1 MKRGEFAALS
11 ASLALG
17 ALAPPGRAL
26 AQEEGGSAVQSSH
39 DLKQSLQAQAERAR
53 LIRDRGRKPHYTNTF
68 DLSGLP
74 HYKPEKLYTGWLRI
88 HGSNYLTEGILADYW
103 EAGFAKYQPGIRLSF
118 YTPTSAS
125 AFAALYYNE
134 ADLIMDHDVLFYD
147 LLAYQR
153 IMDANPVR
161 VSAATGSFDVP
172 GWQNSLTIIA
182 NENLPLKGVT
192 LKQIDG
198 IFGAERNGGWSG
210 TNFHPDWARGP
221 EENIRTWDQLGLRG
235 QYAGKQIDPY
245 GFSIRYATATEF
257 SNRFLRGSD
266 KWNERIEGFANLV
279 TPEGKLY
286 LEQDQMTDKLAKNPY
301 GIGYNRFR
309 GDKPGVKRLP
319 VAEREGAPFVE
330 HTIENVQNRSYPLY
344 SEVFFFGN
352 PKPDRDN
359 GMVRE
364 FLRYVLSQEGQL
376 EVQRDA
382 KYLPLT
388 ASVVNRE
395 LNNIEL
401 L

>member
-1 MKRGEFAALS
+1 MKRSQFTALS

-17 ALAPPGRAL
+17 AMAAPARSL
-26 AQEEGGSAVQSSH
+26 AQEEGGSAVQSQH

-53 LIRDRGRKPHYTNTF
+53 IIRDRGRKPHYANTF

-74 HYKPEKLYTGWLRI
+74 KYKPENLYTGWLRI

-118 YTPTSAS
+118 YTPTSAA
-125 AFAALYYNE
+125 AFAALYYHE
-134 ADLIMDHDVLFYD
+134 ADLIMDHGVLFYD

-153 IMDANPVR
+153 IMDGNPVR
-161 VSAATGSFDVP
+161 ISAATGSYDVP

-182 NENLPLKGVT
+182 NENLQLKGLT

-198 IFGAERNGGWSG
+198 IFGSERNGGWSG
-210 TNFHPDWARGP
+210 TNFRQDWARGAD
-221 EENIRTWDQLGLRG
+221 ENIRMWDQLGLRG
-235 QYAGKQIDPY
+235 EYAGKRINPY

-257 SNRFLRGSD
+257 SDRFLRGSD
-266 KWNERIEGFANLV
+266 KWNEHIEGFANLV

-286 LEQDQMTDKLAKNPY
+286 LEQDQMTDKLAKDRY

-309 GDKPGVKRLP
+309 GDKPGVKRLA
-319 VAEREGAPFVE
+319 VAATDGGPFVE
-330 HTIENVQNRSYPLY
+330 HTIENVQNRSYPLF
-344 SEVFFFGN
+344 SEVFFFAN
-352 PKPDRDN
+352 PKPDKQN

-376 EVQRDA
+376 EVQRDG

-395 LNNIEL
+395 LNNLEL
-401 L
+401 I